1 MSEQALK
8 TAPSGTGTPTTTA
21 ATGTFEVV
29 SGGNADA
36 DTGKSLPPPAA
47 EKADP
52 ARLAEALNAAS
63 RRIGRDLR
71 FQVDLELGYAVI
83 QVLDRE
89 TGEIIRQIP
98 QEKAAVSLS
107 GNGALQMR
115 LFDDLV

>member
-8 TAPSGTGTPTTTA
+8 PAISGTGSPGAGA
-21 ATGTFEVV
+21 ATGTYQLIP
-29 SGGNADA
+29 GGKTDT
-36 DTGKSLPPPAA
+36 DTGKSLPVAVA
-47 EKADP
+47 EKPDA
-52 ARLAEALNAAS
+52 ARLAQELNAAS

-98 QEKAAVSLS
+98 QEKVAVSLA
-107 GNGALQMR
+107 GNGALEMR